1 MKRKLS
7 IVLLVAA
14 ICFVNCKQ
22 KEENGLPQGA
32 FPIIY
37 RSHLYITGQVDSVK
51 GRYVFDTG
59 ASNFYYDSTFF
70 AHNSFIHKNTFKA
83 MLPGVG
89 KRPQSVVV
97 IKDTIEFR
105 FGNNL
110 YKTSLVPVMQL
121 KPILGDFADG
131 ILGMQYFYNSVL
143 EICYEKEYMKKHPS
157 IDSINLEGWTKI
169 AMQKRN
175 DRLFIPLKVDV
186 NDSVSISG
194 EFLFDL
200 GSGGSVSLTSVVSQ
214 EYNLVNSI
222 DSKVAFFSKYGGV
235 GGESSGYNFFAS
247 KVLLGDFTF
256 NNVYASFST
265 DVSGTLATKKYL
277 GIIGNKIFERFNV
290 YIDFINNNLYLKPNN
305 KFGSPF
311 EASRLGFYYTDR
323 TQTLKSWVV
332 KGFHANTP
340 AQKSG
345 LMVDD
350 RIIAVND
357 VSVEEISYHQQD
369 SLFSNLS
376 EVSLKVKRNNEL
388 LSFSFSLKPVLT
400 VNSKVN

>member
-1 MKRKLS
+1 
-7 IVLLVAA
+7 
-14 ICFVNCKQ
+14 
-22 KEENGLPQGA
+22 
-32 FPIIY
+32 
-37 RSHLYITGQVDSVK
+37 
-51 GRYVFDTG
+51 
-59 ASNFYYDSTFF
+59 
-70 AHNSFIHKNTFKA
+70 
-83 MLPGVG
+83 
-89 KRPQSVVV
+89 
-97 IKDTIEFR
+97 
-105 FGNNL
+105 
-110 YKTSLVPVMQL
+110 
-121 KPILGDFADG
+121 
-131 ILGMQYFYNSVL
+131 
-143 EICYEKEYMKKHPS
+143 MKKHPS

-214 EYNLVNSI
+214 EYNLMNSI

-256 NNVYASFST
+256 NNVFMEFST
-265 DVSGTLATKKYL
+265 DASGAFASKKYL
-277 GIIGNKIFERFNV
+277 GIIGNKILERFNV

-305 KFGSPF
+305 KFDNPF
-311 EASRLGFYYTDR
+311 EASRLGFDYTDR

-332 KGFHANTP
+332 TGFHANTP

-350 RIIAVND
+350 RIIAVNN

-388 LSFSFSLKPVLT
+388 LSFSFNLKPVLT